1 VQNNFTKRAMLK
13 LADYRYANMAVG
25 WNIAGS
31 FQALSTR
38 KPEQFPYFFKASSCN
53 DWSQDCLVSG

>member
-1 VQNNFTKRAMLK
+1 MLK